1 MNTPQQYQQLWD
13 TMNPLAAH
21 VRRLL
26 IIHNAILSNQN
37 RYEAVVKGWAVPW
50 YVVGAIH
57 NMESD
62 MSFTRHLHNGDPL
75 TARTIH
81 VPAGR
86 PVAGNPPFTWETSA
100 VDALKL
106 RGIDRIVDWS
116 IPHMLLVVEGYN
128 GYGYARKGINSPYLW
143 AGSNQ
148 YGTAPQIGKYVEDGK
163 FDPTAVSNQ
172 IGAAVILRQFIHS

>member
-1 MNTPQQYQQLWD
+1 MNTPQQYRQLWD
-13 TMNPLAAH
+13 SMNPLAAQI
-21 VRRLL
+21 RRVLF
-26 IIHNAILSNQN
+26 IRNTITAHQS
-37 RYEAVVKGWAVPW
+37 RYESVVKGWAVPW
-50 YVVGAIH
+50 FVVGAIH

-75 TARTIH
+75 TARTTH
-81 VPAGR
+81 VSAGR
-86 PVAGNPPFTWETSA
+86 PVAGNPPFTWEESA

-106 RGIDRIVDWS
+106 RGIDRIGDWS

-148 YGTAPQIGKYVEDGK
+148 YGTAPNIGKYVEDGK